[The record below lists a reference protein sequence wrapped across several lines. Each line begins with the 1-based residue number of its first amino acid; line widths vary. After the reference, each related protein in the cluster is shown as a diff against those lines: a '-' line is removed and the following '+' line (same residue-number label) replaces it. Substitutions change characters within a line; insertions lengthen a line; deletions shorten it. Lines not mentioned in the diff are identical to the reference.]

1 MKRIL
6 LCIVAAASLAAC
18 SSPKYTYYFDQQKF
32 NAANELTKSDDGI
45 ARPNENS
52 VTASSQPGLADE
64 TFASTL
70 PSVTPVAEVALVQQ
84 PKTSITTKTLT
95 EETKPTTSVKDEVKK
110 DKKKRAIRA
119 RKADTESS
127 FAIAGFVC
135 SLVSLFV
142 LWPLSIPGVIFSA
155 LGLKSAKRGL
165 AIAGLIIGIVALV
178 LVLAAL

>member
-1 MKRIL
+1 MKKIL
-6 LCIVAAASLAAC
+6 IIIVAAVALAAC
-18 SSPKYTYYFDQQKF
+18 SSPKYTYYFDQQQF
-32 NAANELTKSDDGI
+32 NAANELTKSSEGI
-45 ARPNENS
+45 VKPDENS

-64 TFASTL
+64 TFSSL
-70 PSVTPVAEVALVQQ
+70 PTVAPVAEATLTEQ
-84 PKTSITTKTLT
+84 PKTNIATKHTLT
-95 EETKPTTSVKDEVKK
+95 EDTRSIASVKEIKK
-110 DKKKRAIRA
+110 DKKKRAIRT
-119 RKADTESS
+119 RKADSESS

-155 LGLKSAKRGL
+155 LGLKSARRGL